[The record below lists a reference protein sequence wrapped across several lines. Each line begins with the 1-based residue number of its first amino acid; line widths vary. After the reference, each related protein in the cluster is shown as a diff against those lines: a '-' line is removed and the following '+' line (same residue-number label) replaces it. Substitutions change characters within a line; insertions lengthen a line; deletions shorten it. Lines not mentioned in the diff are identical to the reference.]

1 MERITDIEALVKAVS
16 LAEMAYA
23 IDKTAENKEK
33 LDLARVAYREA
44 CKPAIVKVSPDEVM
58 AEFSVVEDDFGC
70 HWIVGT
76 KNNSSFAS
84 QTALAW
90 MCETP
95 QSGIS
100 KILKQGEECPK
111 ALLGIDLSNILKIK
125 NPNDGRDI
133 DGIPAVLCGHL
144 LYYYAFEA
152 RGHEKRSR
160 AKELC
165 KAMLAAGAAAFIA
178 KKAGYEFMMTQGILV
193 DRIHDLEFRLAKL
206 EKQSLPG
213 FDAQSKKNQ
222 YGESPQEAYFRRRD
236 NWSEMWR
243 ISRIWKRNNQD

>member
-1 MERITDIEALVKAVS
+1 MEHITDIESLIKTVN

-44 CKPAIVKVSPDEVM
+44 CKPAIVKVSSDEVL
-58 AEFSVVEDDFGC
+58 AEFNVIEDDFGC
-70 HWIVGT
+70 TWIVQIQT
-76 KNNSSFAS
+76 QKCFAS
-84 QTALAW
+84 ETSLAW
-90 MCETP
+90 MCE
-95 QSGIS
+95 IS
-100 KILKQGEECPK
+100 QGEISNIARQSEKCPN
-111 ALLGIDLSNILKIK
+111 ALRAIDLTGMARIK
-125 NPNDGRDI
+125 NPNSGKDVVA
-133 DGIPAVLCGHL
+133 IPALVCSEV

-160 AKELC
+160 AKGLC

-178 KKAGYEFMMTQGILV
+178 KKAGFEFAMSQGRIA
-193 DRIHDLEFRLAKL
+193 DRIHDLESRLAKL

-222 YGESPQEAYFRRRD
+222 YGESPQDAYFRRRE

-243 ISRIWKRNNQD
+243 ISRLWKRNNQG